1 MMGQIISANNKNVVT
16 VYSDNTV
23 SHQNKGK
30 KSITMVPVS
39 SLVMTTFESMVK
51 E

>member
-1 MMGQIISANNKNVVT
+1 MMGQIISANNKNVT